1 MLEYFPE
8 PEERIEVG
16 QCSKCEDPIYNGDEV
31 VDTNGGYICRGCKM
45 AESFAIAT
53 ISNFKEFI
61 ESYDLEEEFAE
72 WFFEPNTKVL
82 GGTYE

>member
-1 MLEYFPE
+1 MFEHFPE

-31 VDTNGGYICRGCKM
+31 VDIDGGYICQNCKK
-45 AESFAIAT
+45 AESFKAAT
-53 ISNFKEFI
+53 VSQFKEFI
-61 ESYDLEEEFAE
+61 ENHDLEDEFAE

-82 GGTYE
+82 GGTDE